1 MVATIRRRRPS
12 RARSLFLVLAAL
24 VAITGC
30 GKGSDAGSSS
40 GTSLKISVVSD
51 EGAKPD
57 VMTLKCDP
65 AGGSQP
71 QPAQAC
77 AVLAKAGARVFKP
90 VPKSQ
95 VCSMLY
101 GGPQTATVTGTY
113 EGKAVDATFKRTNGC
128 EVDRWEKLG
137 ATFFN
142 VPLQ

>member
-1 MVATIRRRRPS
+1 MAAVIRPRPPS
-12 RARSLFLVLAAL
+12 PVRSLLLVLATVVAL
-24 VAITGC
+24 TGC
-30 GKGSDAGSSS
+30 GTSSDAGSSV
-40 GTSLKISVVSD
+40 GTSLKISVAAD
-51 EGAKPD
+51 DGATPK

-77 AVLAKAGARVFKP
+77 AALAKAGAKVFKP

-101 GGPQTATVTGTY
+101 GGPQTAKVTGKY
-113 EGKAVDATFKRTNGC
+113 EGKAVDAIFKRTNGC

-137 ATFFN
+137 TTFFD